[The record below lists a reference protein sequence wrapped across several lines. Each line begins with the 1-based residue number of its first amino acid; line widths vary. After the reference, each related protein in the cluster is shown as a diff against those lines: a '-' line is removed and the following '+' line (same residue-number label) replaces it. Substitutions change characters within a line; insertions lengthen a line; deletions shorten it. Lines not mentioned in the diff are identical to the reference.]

1 MRTLLIILLLFLFT
15 KAFPHQDTYY
25 KYKFDNVTVII
36 KTGYHCEEINNAN
49 IIGQYASILCK
60 EFQFKNDVFLYFD
73 HDYMPEND
81 SLNPTFL
88 SFINDYIYEIIG
100 LKNNELVKS
109 DSVYMNNKAKIV
121 VQQLGFHYSINET
134 LELLR
139 FGVQNLDFI
148 ENYQKEIEN
157 IQSYKIKSI
166 DNQIIDSIKIQNST
180 SVQDILENKVYF
192 SQKTEVKDRQRL
204 SVSYFSQ
211 NGKYILFDNNDKIID
226 TLDQIIIL
234 KYISDLIDYIVVL
247 ESSEVL
253 KVYSKNII
261 NGQDY
266 LKSIDHNPKIIRYD
280 HGIKDLKLSIL
291 DWDSLLIEVYD
302 LYGVYNG
309 MKIIFLRKEDILITD
324 LMEFINSHKLKK

>member
-1 MRTLLIILLLFLFT
+1 MRIPLMILLIFLFT
-15 KAFPHQDTYY
+15 KAYPHLDTFY
-25 KYKFDNVTVII
+25 KYKYDNVTVII
-36 KTGYHCEEINNAN
+36 KTGYKCEEINNVK

-60 EFQFKNDVFLYFD
+60 EYQFNNDVFLYFD

-88 SFINDYIYEIIG
+88 SFRDDYIYKIVGLEI
-100 LKNNELVKS
+100 NDLVKP

-121 VQQLGFHYSINET
+121 IQQYGFHYSIKET

-148 ENYQKEIEN
+148 KNYQKEIEN
-157 IQSYKIKSI
+157 IRSYKIKSI

-180 SVQDILENKVYF
+180 SVQNILENKVYF
-192 SQKTEVKDRQRL
+192 SQKTEVKDPHRL

-234 KYISDLIDYIVVL
+234 KYISDLVEYIVVL
-247 ESSEVL
+247 ESSKVL
-253 KVYSKNII
+253 KVYSKSII
-261 NGQDY
+261 DGKDY

-280 HGIKDLKLSIL
+280 NGIEDLKLSIL
-291 DWDSLLIEVYD
+291 NWDSLLIEVYD
-302 LYGVYNG
+302 FYGVYNG
-309 MKIIFLRKEDILITD
+309 MKFIFLRKEDILITD
-324 LMEFINSHKLKK
+324 LMQFINNHKHKK